1 MAVTLAQLVAIMQAP
16 ELRCRLYLPHL
27 VWGMG
32 RYEITTLARQACFLA
47 TIGHESGGLRF
58 ATEVWGPTPAQERY
72 EGRAD
77 LGNTEPGDGAKY
89 RGRGLIQITGRSN
102 YRQAGHALGVDL
114 EHDPAQLAEPQLA
127 AVSACWWWQAHGCN
141 ALADVDD
148 MRAVTRRVNGGL
160 NGLADRMAY
169 YDRAVKAL
177 QPDFTNVQAGSD
189 TTAPAN

>member
-1 MAVTLAQLVAIMQAP
+1 MAITLGQLVAIMQAP

-47 TIGHESGGLRF
+47 TIGHESGGLKH
-58 ATEVWGPTPAQERY
+58 AVEIWGPTEAQARY

-77 LGNTEPGDGAKY
+77 LGNTKRGDGSKY
-89 RGRGLIQITGRSN
+89 RGRGLIQITGRAN
-102 YRQAGHALGVDL
+102 YAKAAAALSVDVL
-114 EHDPAQLAEPQLA
+114 HDPAQLAEPQLA

-141 ALADVDD
+141 ELADGKG
-148 MRAVTRRVNGGL
+148 MTAVTLRVNGGL
-160 NGLADRMAY
+160 NGLSDRMAY
-169 YDRAVKAL
+169 YDRALEVL
-177 QPDFTNVQAGSD
+177 RPDFANVQSGSA